1 MPRHGERIRKRSDG
15 RWEARYKTY
24 DKKKGAYKYVSIYGK
39 TYSETKVKLREAEI
53 IQNNVSHQ
61 STPET
66 LNFAAVADLW
76 MKEISLK
83 IKGAT
88 VQKYSYTLDNHIL
101 PELGHINISGIDKE
115 LLTQYATEKLS
126 HGRKDNKG
134 GLSASSVKG
143 IMVIINSILHYAID
157 NKLCSFALPKNIKLT
172 MQKNE
177 FSILSPAELKKLEFA
192 LSNSETPTAV
202 GILISLYMG
211 LRIGEICALRW
222 SDIDFERQILFV
234 RTTVSRVK
242 ADSENASTK
251 LIIDAPKTNS
261 SFREIP
267 IPSFLNHSL
276 LIMRRKSQSLY
287 VVSDTASFVSPRT
300 YEYRFHKFL
309 QEAGIAD
316 VNYHTL
322 RHTFATRCVEHG
334 VDIKSLSEILGHSNV
349 SVTLG
354 TYVHSSLELKRTQMD
369 KLPHYAF

>member
-24 DKKKGAYKYVSIYGK
+24 DKKKGTYKYVSIYGK
-39 TYSETKVKLREAEI
+39 TYSEAKIKLREAET
-53 IQNNVSHQ
+53 IQDNVSRQ
-61 STPET
+61 STPESH
-66 LNFAAVADLW
+66 NFATVADLW
-76 MKEISLK
+76 MKEISLRT
-83 IKGAT
+83 KGAT

-101 PELGHINISGIDKE
+101 PDLGHINISEIDKE

-126 HGRKDNKG
+126 HGRKDSKG

-143 IMVIINSILHYAID
+143 IMVIINSILRYAID

-172 MQKNE
+172 MQKKE
-177 FSILSPAELKKLEFA
+177 LSVLSPAELKKLEIA

-222 SDIDFERQILFV
+222 NDIDFERQILLV
-234 RTTVSRVK
+234 RSTVARVK
-242 ADSENASTK
+242 VDGESSSTK
-251 LIIDAPKTNS
+251 LIIDTPKTTS
-261 SFREIP
+261 SLREIP
-267 IPSFLNHSL
+267 IPDFINQSL
-276 LIMRRKSQSLY
+276 LLVRRKSQSLY
-287 VVSDTASFVSPRT
+287 VVSNNATFVSPRT

-309 QEAGIAD
+309 KEAGID
-316 VNYHTL
+316 DINYHTL

-354 TYVHSSLELKRTQMD
+354 TYVHSSLELKRVQMD